1 MAGMGDALATWFETR
16 MSIAGKIKNMRGG
29 DSTLPAFTLAELCYK
44 TLLAVGVE
52 AIAVADALG
61 S

>member
-1 MAGMGDALATWFETR
+1 MAGIGDALATWFETR
-16 MSIAGKIKNMRGG
+16 TSVVGKIKNMRGG
-29 DSTLPAFTLAELCYK
+29 GSTLPALTLCYK
-44 TLLAVGVE
+44 SLLAVGVE